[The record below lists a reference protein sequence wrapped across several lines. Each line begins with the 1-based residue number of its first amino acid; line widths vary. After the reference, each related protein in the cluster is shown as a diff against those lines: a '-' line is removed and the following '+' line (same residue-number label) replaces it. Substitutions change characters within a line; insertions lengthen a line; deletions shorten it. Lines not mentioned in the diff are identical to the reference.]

1 VATLTICNAVKDF
14 GKTIMLQGVS
24 IDIADGEFV
33 ILVGPTGCGKSTPLR
48 IIAGLESIAAGET

>member
-1 VATLTICNAVKDF
+1 
-14 GKTIMLQGVS
+14 MLQGVS
-24 IDIADGEFV
+24 IEIADGEFV